1 MGSMGD
7 MVPPGVRLGIVRSIS
22 YGLFGKPDRFVP
34 QLRELGATLVRVYVY
49 WSQVEPEP
57 GRYTFDAVDAFLGQL
72 DGSEEVWVTVCSSS
86 RWATRQATDFLP
98 PSPAKDPD
106 AYRRF
111 VDRLVRHCAGR
122 VHYWQCDNEPCN
134 VGLTWAGTAA
144 EYVAQLQVMHR
155 AVKDADPDAAVVLG
169 GAPYALPAAASNTP
183 ERQFFD
189 TLLRDGRDFFDLF
202 DLHLYADASRILADI
217 ETARGMMRA
226 FGYDKPLVV
235 GEYNA
240 PWPNLYPEATA
251 AMEKAMAAAFAAGV
265 DGSGGSAGQGVGRA
279 PQQTPE
285 EAAMAS
291 LYEQMASLPPQL
303 QMFMRGCPEELEDK
317 RHRINRRELVM
328 RNVLALSA
336 GVRRTVCWNLAPD
349 IPGYENPLSIMDL
362 LFGKLVLMGYEGT
375 ELRHRYPSAETFA
388 LLAERLDG
396 VEVDGVTRL
405 EVPERPNL
413 LVFEVR
419 RRGRA
424 VAGGVGAA
432 RRLRRGGRAAGGV
445 RLAMAGSTAG
455 RCRRARPG
463 PTSGGARRPGEA
475 LGVAYSRVHRRGL
488 TADPPMDARR
498 THVQIKVAERA
509 CYEAPPPTSGP
520 SGPSCRGERGRRA
533 GSRCRWCR
541 RPG

>member
-1 MGSMGD
+1 MSD

-22 YGLFGKPDRFVP
+22 YGLFGKPDQFVP
-34 QLRELGATLVRVYVY
+34 QLRELGGTLVRVYFY

-57 GRYTFDAVDAFLGQL
+57 GRYTFEAVDAFLDQL

-98 PSPAKDPD
+98 PSPAKDPA

-122 VHYWQCDNEPCN
+122 VRYWQCDNEPSN

-144 EYVAQLQVMHR
+144 EYVAQLQVLHR
-155 AVKDADPDAAVVLG
+155 AVKDADPGAAVVLG
-169 GAPYALPAAASNTP
+169 GAPYALPASPPGSP

-189 TLLRDGRDFFDLF
+189 VLLRDGRDFFDLF
-202 DLHLYADASRILADI
+202 DLHLYGDASRIPADI
-217 ETARGMMRA
+217 ETTREMMRA
-226 FGYDKPLVV
+226 FGYEKPLVV

-251 AMEKAMAAAFAAGV
+251 AMEQVMAAAFAGAA
-265 DGSGGSAGQGVGRA
+265 AGQGGDPA
-279 PQQTPE
+279 PQRTPE

-303 QMFMRGCPEELEDK
+303 QMFMRGCPRELEDR

-328 RNVLALSA
+328 RNLLALSS

-362 LFGKLVLMGYEGT
+362 LFGKLVLMDYEGT

-388 LLAERLDG
+388 LLADQLAG
-396 VEVDGVTRL
+396 VDSVTRL
-405 EVPERPNL
+405 EVPERPSVYL
-413 LVFEVR
+413 FEVH
-419 RRGRA
+419 
-424 VAGGVGAA
+424 
-432 RRLRRGGRAAGGV
+432 RGGRGPLLVVWNQRDSFHGEDEPPIAFDWPWPAAQAKAV
-445 RLAMAGSTAG
+445 D
-455 RCRRARPG
+455 
-463 PTSGGARRPGEA
+463 A
-475 LGVAYSRVHRRGL
+475 LGQAQPAAANDGRVHL
-488 TADPPMDARR
+488 QVPVTPLFVTA
-498 THVQIKVAERA
+498 E
-509 CYEAPPPTSGP
+509 
-520 SGPSCRGERGRRA
+520 
-533 GSRCRWCR
+533 
-541 RPG
+541 